1 MKIKLRSFIM
11 KRIVSVLLVVTL
23 LISFVPCAFADDNFK
38 VSHTD
43 IKSNDDIKTI
53 DVVLPI
59 FEGFSGADEI
69 NKKILNIALDAIGD
83 ANSTAKAMLPLK
95 KELIEKGE
103 AAASMVVYLNMT
115 YDYVKLG
122 EILSVQLNIDSY
134 SGGAHG
140 ISQIVSI
147 TSNTSTGEI
156 YEFKDLFKEDA
167 DYNSV
172 ITNLILHEVEK
183 DSEMYFPN
191 YEETIISKNG
201 NYEFYI
207 DGDKLVVYFGLYDI
221 APYASGIRHFL
232 IDSGDI
238 KDMLKDEVNNSIKD
252 GKERGIIN
260 YNGKDIN
267 SNKGTANSSGTILL
281 PLRVIAE
288 ALGYKVDWNKKDG
301 AIVAGKPVSITPQAV
316 IDGAT
321 YVPTSY
327 FRDVLSENVS
337 LGVIG
342 NDKIIVRAYG
352 KVNIE
357 NSNYKLASEYE
368 SPKTV
373 QEAVNMYAEAVKM
386 RNGFVQYALLDD
398 KMRDERYDD
407 YKGFS
412 FVTGVSS
419 PWIDS
424 YEIKQP
430 AENLYQIKFTYR
442 TSVPTDGTYTSDIN
456 VRLIEDGEYV
466 KITSIE

>member
-1 MKIKLRSFIM
+1 M
-11 KRIVSVLLVVTL
+11 KRIAAVLLVVTL
-23 LISFVPCAFADDNFK
+23 LISFVPCVFADDNFK
-38 VSHTD
+38 VSHTE

-59 FEGFSGADEI
+59 FEGFNGADGI
-69 NKKILNIALDAIGD
+69 NKKVLNIALDAIGD

-95 KELIEKGE
+95 KELMEKGE
-103 AAASMVVYLNMT
+103 TAASMVVYMNMT

-122 EILSVQLNIDSY
+122 EMLSVQLNIDSY
-134 SGGAHG
+134 YGGAHG
-140 ISQIVSI
+140 TNQILSI

-172 ITNLILHEVEK
+172 ITNFILQEIEK
-183 DSEMYFPN
+183 DPETYFPD
-191 YEETIISKNG
+191 YEETIIGKNG

-207 DGDKLVVYFGLYDI
+207 DGGKLVVYFGLYDI
-221 APYASGIRHFL
+221 APYAAGIRYF
-232 IDSGDI
+232 INDSVDI
-238 KDMLKDEVNNSIKD
+238 KDILKDEVYNSIKD
-252 GKERGIIN
+252 GKERGFIN
-260 YNGKDIN
+260 CNGKDIN
-267 SNKGTANSSGTILL
+267 SNKGTINSSDTILL

-301 AIVAGKPVSITPQAV
+301 AIVAGQPVSIMPQAV
-316 IDGAT
+316 INGTT

-327 FRDVLSENVS
+327 FRDVLDENVS
-337 LGVIG
+337 LGFIG
-342 NDKIIVRAYG
+342 NDKIIVRAY

-357 NSNYKLASEYE
+357 NSNYRLASEYE
-368 SPKTV
+368 SPTTV
-373 QEAVNMYAEAVKM
+373 QQAVNMYAEAVKM
-386 RNGFVQYALLDD
+386 RNGFVQYGLLDD

-424 YEIKQP
+424 YEIKQL
-430 AENLYQIKFTYR
+430 AENLYQIRFTYR
-442 TSVPTDGTYTSDIN
+442 TSVPTDGIYTSDIR